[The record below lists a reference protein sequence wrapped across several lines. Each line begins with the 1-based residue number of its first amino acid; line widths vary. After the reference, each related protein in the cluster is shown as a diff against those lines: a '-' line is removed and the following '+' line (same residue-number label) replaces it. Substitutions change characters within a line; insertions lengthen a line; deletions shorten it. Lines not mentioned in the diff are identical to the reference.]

1 MKYDFKRIEE
11 SFWVVVVAVAVF
23 AAMEAAGHQ
32 DFSDWKTWL
41 PVLAGGCIRAAAGAL
56 VAVLTKK

>member
-1 MKYDFKRIEE
+1 VRYDFKHIEE
-11 SFWVVVVAVAVF
+11 SVWVVVVAVVVF

>member
-1 MKYDFKRIEE
+1 MTYDFKRIEE
-11 SFWVVVVAVAVF
+11 TFYAVLAAVVVF

-32 DFSDWKTWL
+32 DFSDWRTWL

>member
-1 MKYDFKRIEE
+1 MRYDFKHIEE
-11 SFWVVVVAVAVF
+11 SVWVVVVAVVVF